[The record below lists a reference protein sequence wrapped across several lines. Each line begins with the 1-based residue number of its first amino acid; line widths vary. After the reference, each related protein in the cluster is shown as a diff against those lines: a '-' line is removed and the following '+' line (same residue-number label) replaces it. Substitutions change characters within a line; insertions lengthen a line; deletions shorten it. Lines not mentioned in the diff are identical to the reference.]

1 MCEIAM
7 AKGRILVVED
17 ERIVA
22 KDISK
27 RLKDLGY
34 GVVAAVSSG
43 EAAIETA
50 TEARPDLVLM
60 DIQLKGSVDGIEAA
74 EKIRSELNI
83 PVIYLTAY
91 ADENTLQR
99 AKVTEPFGYIIKPFD
114 ERDLHAAIEIA
125 LRRRLAESAV
135 RVALEK
141 EQELGELK
149 SRFWSMV
156 AHEFRRPMTDISA
169 SAQLL
174 EQYNH
179 QLPEAKRREYLYLI
193 QEAVRSMDRLLNDVL
208 AVNRAERGGLRFEP
222 TALNLEQLCRH
233 LVEEMKFTTGDSH
246 PIVFTMHGQCNDVCL
261 DKELLRHI
269 LSNLLS
275 NAIKYSPEGSSVY
288 LDLTC
293 SEGRVVFQVRD
304 TGIGIPPSDRQYLF
318 ESFYRA
324 GNVGD
329 IPGTGLGLTMVKT
342 CLELHGGQVAVESE
356 VGTGTTFTVT
366 LPLCNCHP
374 LTRT

>member
-1 MCEIAM
+1 MAM
-7 AKGRILVVED
+7 TRARILVVED

-27 RLKDLGY
+27 RLSDLGY
-34 GVVAAVSSG
+34 KVVASVSSG

-50 TEARPDLVLM
+50 REAQPDLVLM
-60 DIQLKGSVDGIEAA
+60 DVQLKGQVDGIEAA
-74 EKIRSELNI
+74 EKIRLDYNI

-141 EQELGELK
+141 ERELGELK

-174 EQYNH
+174 EQYSH

-193 QEAVRSMDRLLNDVL
+193 QEAVRSMDGLLNDVL
-208 AVNRAERGGLRFEP
+208 AVSRAERGGLKFEP
-222 TALNLEQLCRH
+222 AALNLEQFCRH
-233 LVEEMKFTTGDSH
+233 LVEEMKFTSGESH
-246 PIVFTMHGQCNDVCL
+246 PLILTMHGQCDEVCL
-261 DKELLRHI
+261 DKQLLRHI

-275 NAIKYSPEGSSVY
+275 NAIKYSPEGGTVY

-293 SEGRVVFQVRD
+293 SENRAVFQVRD
-304 TGIGIPPSDRQYLF
+304 TGIGIPPSDRQHLF

-324 GNVGD
+324 ENVGD

-342 CLELHGGQVAVESE
+342 CLELHGGQISVESE
-356 VGTGTTFTVT
+356 VGAGTTFTVI
-366 LPLCNCHP
+366 LPLCNCHSV
-374 LTRT
+374 TRK

>member
-1 MCEIAM
+1 MGM
-7 AKGRILVVED
+7 AKARILVVED

-22 KDISK
+22 KDIAK
-27 RLKDLGY
+27 RLSDLGY
-34 GVVAAVSSG
+34 SVVATVSSG

-50 TEARPDLVLM
+50 TAKQPDLVLM
-60 DIQLKGSVDGIEAA
+60 DIQLKGNVDGIEAA
-74 EKIRSELNI
+74 EKIRANFNI

-99 AKVTEPFGYIIKPFD
+99 AKVTEPFGYIVKPFD

-141 EQELGELK
+141 ERELGEIK

-179 QLPEAKRREYLYLI
+179 QLPEQRRREYLYVI
-193 QEAVRSMDRLLNDVL
+193 QEAVKSMDRLLNDVL
-208 AVNRAERGGLRFEP
+208 AVGRAERGSLRFEP
-222 TALNLEQLCRH
+222 AALDLEQFCHH
-233 LVEEMKFTTGDSH
+233 LLEEMQFTAGENH
-246 PIVFTMHGQCNDVCL
+246 PIIFTLHGQCDDVCL
-261 DKELLRHI
+261 DKQLLRHI

-275 NAIKYSPEGSSVY
+275 NAIKYSPKGGTVY

-293 SEGRVVFQVRD
+293 AEGRAVFQVRD
-304 TGIGIPPSDRQYLF
+304 TGIGIPPGERQHLF

-324 GNVGD
+324 NNVGD

-342 CLELHGGQVAVESE
+342 CLELHGGQIAVDSE
-356 VGTGTTFTVT
+356 VGVGTTFTVT
-366 LPLCNCHP
+366 LLLSSCNSV
-374 LTRT
+374 TRK

>member
-1 MCEIAM
+1 M